1 MPQPVS
7 LILAAHGSEA
17 SPRSNQPLHD
27 LAAALTSTGLFDHVT
42 PAFLMGQPLMTEV
55 LESLPAGEAI
65 VIPVMTSDG
74 YYLKKLPEK
83 FAENANFDQ
92 FSLSIGPVVGLH
104 PAIATTISARLTS
117 HLQEHQLTAADTTV
131 VVVGHGTRRNSTSG
145 ATTFALAD
153 SLRNDHP
160 GLEIKA
166 AFLDQDPEIGLVADS
181 ITTANIVVLPFLVSL
196 GPHMTEDTPA
206 AFGLPTG
213 HDIQFPLIGKRTIA
227 GRAGICLCDSPLAAH
242 EQLPA
247 VIAQM
252 AQCRKT
258 CSQPATKCSKN
269 CHARCAF
276 DQTIPSNPALAS
288 ATNDTATTP
297 NQEATAPKI
306 VRNKQ
311 GCVYLVGAGP
321 GDPDLITVGGMKA
334 LQKADVVIYDRLIP
348 LAVMQWCRDDTIKID
363 VGKFPQ
369 HHRVNQEE
377 INDLL
382 VANAQQGKF
391 VVRLKGG
398 DPFVFGRGT
407 EEIEACSQAGVPIR
421 VIPGVSS
428 AIAAPAAAGIPVTS
442 RGVAR
447 SFMVVTG
454 QTAPELADNQLDF
467 FAMARADTLV
477 LMMARRNLRSISARL
492 IGAGRNPET
501 PVACIERATFKDQ
514 RVTYSTLHG
523 VADQVDL
530 LEIRNPMVT
539 VIGEV
544 AAMINEDLL
553 GWPGELKDHFYAGEF
568 GE

>member
-27 LAAALTSTGLFDHVT
+27 LAAALTATGMFDHVT
-42 PAFLMGQPLMTEV
+42 PAFLMGHPLMTEV

-74 YYLKKLPEK
+74 YYLTKLPEK

-92 FSLSIGPVVGLH
+92 FSFSIGPVVGLH
-104 PAIATTISARLTS
+104 PAIATTISARLTA
-117 HLQEHQLTAADTTV
+117 HLKEHQLTAADTTV
-131 VVVGHGTRRNSTSG
+131 VVVGHGTRRNTTSG

-153 SLRNDHP
+153 SLRNDHS
-160 GLEIKA
+160 GFEIKA

-181 ITTANIVVLPFLVSL
+181 ITTPNIIVLPFLVSL
-196 GPHMTEDTPA
+196 GPHMTHDTPA

-213 HDIQFPLIGKRTIA
+213 HDIQFPLIGKRTVD
-227 GRAGICLCDSPLAAH
+227 GTTGICLCDSPLAAH

-247 VIAQM
+247 VVAQM

-269 CHARCAF
+269 CHARCSF
-276 DQTIPSNPALAS
+276 DQTMPAVQSAS
-288 ATNDTATTP
+288 KAIALKPGQNATTSSI
-297 NQEATAPKI
+297 TRDK
-306 VRNKQ
+306 K

-334 LQKADVVIYDRLIP
+334 LQQADVVVYDRLIP
-348 LAVMQWCRDDTIKID
+348 LAVMQWCRDDAVKID

-369 HHRVNQEE
+369 HHRVGQEE
-377 INDLL
+377 INELL
-382 VANAQQGKF
+382 VENAQQGKF

-407 EEIEACSQAGVPIR
+407 EEIVACRAAGIPIR

-454 QTAPELADNQLDF
+454 QTAPELADNKLDF
-467 FAMARADTLV
+467 VAMARTDTVV
-477 LMMARRNLRSISARL
+477 LLMARKNLRSISAGL
-492 IGAGRNPET
+492 IAAGRSPET
-501 PVACIERATFKDQ
+501 PVACIERATFSDQ

-523 VADQVDL
+523 VAEQVDL

-539 VIGEV
+539 VIGDV
-544 AAMINEDLL
+544 AAMVNEDLL
-553 GWPGELKDHFYAGEF
+553 GWPGEKKDHFYAGEF

>member
-27 LAAALTSTGLFDHVT
+27 LAAALKSTGLFDHVT
-42 PAFLMGQPLMTEV
+42 PAFLLGQPLMTEV

-92 FSLSIGPVVGLH
+92 FRLSIGPVVGLH
-104 PAIATTISARLTS
+104 PAIATTISARLTA
-117 HLQEHQLTAADTTV
+117 HLKEHQLSTADTTV
-131 VVVGHGTRRNSTSG
+131 VVVGHGTRRNTTSG

-160 GLEIKA
+160 GFEIKA

-181 ITTANIVVLPFLVSL
+181 ITTPNIVVLPFLVSL
-196 GPHMTEDTPA
+196 GPHMTDDTPA

-213 HDIQFPLIGKRTIA
+213 HDIQFPLIGKRTVA
-227 GRAGICLCDSPLAAH
+227 GVAGICLCDSPLAAH

-258 CSQPATKCSKN
+258 CSQPANKCSKN
-269 CHARCAF
+269 CHARCSF
-276 DQTIPSNPALAS
+276 DQAIPMDSSTDKVVPQSNAEQLS
-288 ATNDTATTP
+288 ESQVD
-297 NQEATAPKI
+297 KDKRGR
-306 VRNKQ
+306 V
-311 GCVYLVGAGP
+311 CLVGAGP

-334 LQKADVVIYDRLIP
+334 LQQADVVVYDRLIP
-348 LAVMQWCRDDTIKID
+348 LEVMQWCRNDAVKID

-369 HHRVNQEE
+369 HHRVGQEE
-377 INDLL
+377 INELL
-382 VANAQQGKF
+382 VENARQGKF

-407 EEIEACSQAGVPIR
+407 EEIAACSEAGVPVR

-467 FAMARADTLV
+467 VAMAKTDTLV
-477 LMMARRNLRSISARL
+477 LMMARKNLRSISAGL
-492 IGAGRNPET
+492 IAAGRSPET
-501 PVACIERATFKDQ
+501 PVACIERATFADQ

-544 AAMINEDLL
+544 AAMINQDLI

>member
-1 MPQPVS
+1 MSQSVS

-27 LAAALTSTGLFDHVT
+27 LAAALRLTGLFDNVT

-83 FAENANFDQ
+83 FAANANFDQ

-117 HLQEHQLTAADTTV
+117 HLQKHQLTAADTTV
-131 VVVGHGTRRNSTSG
+131 VVVGHGTRRNTTSG

-160 GLEIKA
+160 GFEIKA

-181 ITTANIVVLPFLVSL
+181 ITTPNIVVLPFLVSL
-196 GPHMTEDTPA
+196 GPHMTHDTPA

-213 HDIQFPLIGKRTIA
+213 NDIQFPLIGNRTVA
-227 GRAGICLCDSPLAAH
+227 GEKGICLCDSPLAAH

-269 CHARCAF
+269 CHARCSF
-276 DQTIPSNPALAS
+276 DQTPPGAPAANKVRSHSDDPSLKPRV
-288 ATNDTATTP
+288 D
-297 NQEATAPKI
+297 
-306 VRNKQ
+306 RNKQ
-311 GCVYLVGAGP
+311 GRVCLVGAGP

-334 LQKADVVIYDRLIP
+334 LQQADVVVYDRLIP
-348 LAVMQWCRDDTIKID
+348 MAVMQWCRDDAVKID

-369 HHRVNQEE
+369 HHRVTQAD
-377 INDLL
+377 INELL
-382 VANAQQGKF
+382 VENAQQGKF

-407 EEIEACSQAGVPIR
+407 EEIAACREAGIPIR

-467 FAMARADTLV
+467 VAMARTDTLV
-477 LMMARRNLRSISARL
+477 LLMARKNLRYISAAL
-492 IGAGRNPET
+492 IEAGRSPET
-501 PVACIERATFKDQ
+501 PVACIRATFSDQ
-514 RVTYSTLHG
+514 RVTTRRCTASPIRST
-523 VADQVDL
+523 
-530 LEIRNPMVT
+530 
-539 VIGEV
+539 
-544 AAMINEDLL
+544 
-553 GWPGELKDHFYAGEF
+553 
-568 GE
+568 

>member
-1 MPQPVS
+1 MPQPIS

-17 SPRSNQPLHD
+17 SPLSNQPLHD
-27 LAAALTSTGLFDHVT
+27 LADALRATGLFDHVT
-42 PAFLMGQPLMTEV
+42 PAFLLGQPLMTEV
-55 LESLPAGEAI
+55 LESLPSGEAI

-104 PAIATTISARLTS
+104 PAIAQTISGRLS
-117 HLQEHQLTAADTTV
+117 EHLQQHQLTADDTTV
-131 VVVGHGTRRNSTSG
+131 VVVGHGTRRNTTSG

-160 GLEIKA
+160 GFEIKA

-181 ITTANIVVLPFLVSL
+181 IETPNIVVLPFLVSL

-213 HDIQFPLIGKRTIA
+213 HDIQFPLIGKRTV
-227 GRAGICLCDSPLAAH
+227 GDQTGICLCDSPLAAH

-247 VIAQM
+247 VIAEM

-269 CHARCAF
+269 CHARCSF
-276 DQTIPSNPALAS
+276 DSTTQAS
-288 ATNDTATTP
+288 PLGKTVRTESDAQVTSTP
-297 NQEATAPKI
+297 TE
-306 VRNKQ
+306 

-334 LQKADVVIYDRLIP
+334 LQRADVVIYDRLIP
-348 LAVMQWCRDDTIKID
+348 LAVLQWCKPDAIKID
-363 VGKFPQ
+363 VGKFPL
-369 HHRVNQEE
+369 HHRVTQEE
-377 INDLL
+377 INEAL
-382 VANAQQGKF
+382 VENARQGKF

-407 EEIEACSQAGVPIR
+407 EEIAACNEAGVPIR

-442 RGVAR
+442 RGIAR

-467 FAMARADTLV
+467 LAMARTDTVVML
-477 LMMARRNLRSISARL
+477 MARKNLRSISEGL
-492 IGAGRNPET
+492 IAAGRSPDT
-501 PVACIERATFKDQ
+501 PVACIERATFSDQ

-544 AAMINEDLL
+544 AAMVDQDLIA
-553 GWPGELKDHFYAGEF
+553 WAGERKDHFYSGEF

>member
-27 LAAALTSTGLFDHVT
+27 LAAALESTGLFDHVT

-92 FSLSIGPVVGLH
+92 FSLLIGPVVGLH
-104 PAIATTISARLTS
+104 PAIATTISTRLAG
-117 HLQEHQLTAADTTV
+117 HLHEHQLTAADTTI
-131 VVVGHGTRRNSTSG
+131 VVVGHGTRRNTTSG

-160 GLEIKA
+160 GFEIKA
-166 AFLDQDPEIGLVADS
+166 AFLDQDPEIGMVADS
-181 ITTANIVVLPFLVSL
+181 ITSPNIVVLPFLVSL

-213 HDIQFPLIGKRTIA
+213 HDIQFPLIGKRTV
-227 GRAGICLCDSPLAAH
+227 GEVTGICLCDSPLAAH
-242 EQLPA
+242 EQLPS

-269 CHARCAF
+269 CHARCSF
-276 DQTIPSNPALAS
+276 DQAISTDQSSLSASKVAPRSDGQAS
-288 ATNDTATTP
+288 AMTA
-297 NQEATAPKI
+297 QDKA
-306 VRNKQ
+306 

-334 LQKADVVIYDRLIP
+334 LQQADVVVYDRLIP
-348 LAVMQWCRDDTIKID
+348 LAVMQWCREDTVKID

-369 HHRVNQEE
+369 HHRVGQEE
-377 INDLL
+377 INELL
-382 VANAQQGKF
+382 VENAQQGKF

-407 EEIEACSQAGVPIR
+407 EEIAACRAAGVPVR

-442 RGVAR
+442 CGVAR

-454 QTAPELADNQLDF
+454 QTAPELADNKLDF
-467 FAMARADTLV
+467 LAMAKTDTVV
-477 LMMARRNLRSISARL
+477 LLMARKNLRGISAGM
-492 IGAGRNPET
+492 IAAGRSPET
-501 PVACIERATFKDQ
+501 PVACIERATFADQ

-544 AAMINEDLL
+544 ASMVNEDLL

>member
-1 MPQPVS
+1 MPQPIS

-27 LAAALTSTGLFDHVT
+27 LAAALTEMGLFDHVT

-55 LESLPAGEAI
+55 LESLPPGEAI

-83 FAENANFDQ
+83 FEANANYDQ

-104 PAIATTISARLTS
+104 PAIANTVSARLAG
-117 HLQEHQLTAADTTV
+117 HLAEHQLTAADTTV
-131 VVVGHGTRRNSTSG
+131 VVVGHGTRRNTTSG

-160 GLEIKA
+160 GFEIKA
-166 AFLDQDPEIGLVADS
+166 AFLDQDPEIGLVAES
-181 ITTANIVVLPFLVSL
+181 IETPNIVVLPFLVSL

-213 HDIQFPLIGKRTIA
+213 HDLEFPLIGERTFA
-227 GRAGICLCDSPLAAH
+227 GQTGICLCDSPLAAH

-247 VIAQM
+247 VVAQM

-269 CHARCAF
+269 CHARCAVE
-276 DQTIPSNPALAS
+276 QPVCL
-288 ATNDTATTP
+288 ATTGAEIKAAADP
-297 NQEATAPKI
+297 NSTDKLK
-306 VRNKQ
+306 R
-311 GCVYLVGAGP
+311 GYVYLIGAGP

-334 LQKADVVIYDRLIP
+334 LQQADVVIYDRLIP
-348 LAVMQWCRDDTIKID
+348 LAVMQWCREDAVKID
-363 VGKFPQ
+363 VGKFPH
-369 HHRVNQEE
+369 HHRVAQEE
-377 INDLL
+377 INELL
-382 VANAQQGKF
+382 VEHAGQGKF

-407 EEIEACSQAGVPIR
+407 EEIAACRQAGIPVR

-428 AIAAPAAAGIPVTS
+428 AIAGPAAAGIPVTS

-454 QTAPELADNQLDF
+454 QTAPELSGDGLDF
-467 FAMARADTLV
+467 VAMARTDTVV
-477 LMMARRNLRSISARL
+477 LMMARKNLRGISEGL
-492 IGAGRNPET
+492 IAAGRSPET
-501 PVACIERATFKDQ
+501 PVACIERATFSDQ

-523 VADQVDL
+523 VADQVEL

-544 AAMINEDLL
+544 AEMVDEDLIA
-553 GWPGELKDHFYAGEF
+553 WAGERKDHFYAGEF

>member
-1 MPQPVS
+1 MPQPIS

-17 SPRSNQPLHD
+17 SPLANQPLHD
-27 LAAALTSTGLFDHVT
+27 LAASLEALGLFDHVT
-42 PAFLMGQPLMTEV
+42 PAFLLGQPLMTEV

-74 YYLKKLPEK
+74 YYLKKLPER
-83 FAENANFDQ
+83 FEQNSNYDQ

-104 PAIATTISARLTS
+104 PGIATTVSARLAG
-117 HLQEHQLTAADTTV
+117 HLEAHNLSAADTTV
-131 VVVGHGTRRNSTSG
+131 VVVGHGTRRNATSG

-153 SLRNDHP
+153 SLRSDHP
-160 GLEIKA
+160 GFEIKA
-166 AFLDQDPEIGLVADS
+166 AFLDQDPEIGLVAES
-181 ITTANIVVLPFLVSL
+181 IETPNIVVLPFLVSL
-196 GPHMTEDTPA
+196 GPHMTHDTPA

-213 HDIQFPLIGKRTIA
+213 HELQFPLIGDRMVA
-227 GRAGICLCDSPLAAH
+227 GEKGICLCDSPLAAH
-242 EQLPA
+242 EQLSA

-258 CSQPATKCSKN
+258 CRQPATKCSKN
-269 CHARCAF
+269 CHARCA
-276 DQTIPSNPALAS
+276 AEH
-288 ATNDTATTP
+288 ATPLLPVSEGAEESVRESGSGTAKAVT
-297 NQEATAPKI
+297 K
-306 VRNKQ
+306 K
-311 GCVYLVGAGP
+311 GYVYLVGAGP

-334 LQKADVVIYDRLIP
+334 LQQADVVIYDRLIP
-348 LAVMQWCRDDTIKID
+348 MAVMQWCRDDAIKID
-363 VGKFPQ
+363 VGKFPH
-369 HHRVNQEE
+369 HHRVGQED
-377 INDLL
+377 INELL
-382 VANAQQGKF
+382 VEQAGQGKF

-407 EEIEACSQAGVPIR
+407 EEIAACREAGIPIR

-428 AIAAPAAAGIPVTS
+428 AIAGPAAAGIPVTS

-454 QTAPELADNQLDF
+454 QTAPELAGNRLDF
-467 FAMARADTLV
+467 VAMASTDTVV
-477 LMMARRNLRSISARL
+477 LMMARKNLRSISEGL
-492 IGAGRNPET
+492 IAAGRSPET
-501 PVACIERATFKDQ
+501 PVACIERATFRDQ

-523 VADQVDL
+523 VADQVEL

-544 AAMINEDLL
+544 AEMVDEGLIA
-553 GWPGELKDHFYAGEF
+553 WAGERKEHFYAGEF